1 MALQRIS
8 ALAFDVYG
16 TLIDTSDSSIAAT
29 REILARSG
37 NEVSPTLFY
46 ARWKR
51 AADELRYADK
61 FYNIRTLLAKS
72 LEATLRHFGLPP
84 DSRHINIMFD
94 AIKRREA
101 FPEVADVCRKLG
113 ERYELA
119 IVSNADDELL
129 SPSIQRCGVEFD
141 QVTTSELSR
150 AYKPNPKIFRDC
162 LEQLGCR
169 PSEVLLVGNSIA
181 EDVEGAKNVGIPAV
195 WVNRNDRALRNGAVE
210 PDYQVR
216 DLTGLLDILP

>member
-1 MALQRIS
+1 MALQTIT

-16 TLIDTSDSSIAAT
+16 TLVDTADSSIAAT

-37 NEVSPTLFY
+37 SEVSPTVFY
-46 ARWKR
+46 DRWKR
-51 AADELRYADK
+51 AANEIRYADT
-61 FYNIRTLLAKS
+61 FYNVRTLLARS
-72 LEATLRHFGLPP
+72 LEATLQHFGLPP
-84 DSRHINIMFD
+84 DSRHIDVMFD
-94 AIKRREA
+94 AIKRRET

-113 ERYELA
+113 ERYKLA

-141 QVTTSELSR
+141 QVTTSESSR
-150 AYKPNPKIFRDC
+150 AYKPNTKIFRDC

-181 EDVEGAKNVGIPAV
+181 QDVEGAKNAGMPAV
-195 WVNRNDRALRNGAVE
+195 WVNRDDRALRKGAVE
-210 PDYQVR
+210 PDFQVR
-216 DLTGLLDILP
+216 DLTGLLDILL